1 MIKNVRCEKSKM
13 CAAQRSRTESSSS
26 SSGTSLASSYFDEEH
41 VIQLEMF
48 ERKCQMMEAAY
59 DKYGSMIKYLCS
71 VMISQLT
78 TMQKVVTLV
87 APNVVDFSEKR
98 DTGSVE
104 ARTFD
109 SNEFAHDPFSVV

>member
-1 MIKNVRCEKSKM
+1 M
-13 CAAQRSRTESSSS
+13 CAAQRPRNESSSS
-26 SSGTSLASSYFDEEH
+26 EDSVSSSIASSYFDEEH
-41 VIQLEMF
+41 VIQLEMY

-98 DTGSVE
+98 ESPVE
-104 ARTFD
+104 VKPSFD
-109 SNEFAHDPFSVV
+109 AFAHDPFSAV